1 VPKKSKLGDML
12 APMAHGNIELARDLF
27 DRWAKRDYDGL
38 MSVSKSDVEIYS
50 RFASLGGEPY
60 RGREGLRRWIAE
72 IEATFGRFDVST
84 DDFRDL
90 EDRVLIL
97 GSIHLQGKGSGIE
110 MDQPMG
116 WLFELEDGKLARM
129 RFYSSHAE
137 ALEASGLE
145 S

>member
-1 VPKKSKLGDML
+1 
-12 APMAHGNIELARDLF
+12 MAQDNVQLARDLF
-27 DRWAKRDYDGL
+27 ERWAKRDYDAL
-38 MSVSKSDVEIYS
+38 MADAKPDVEIYS

-60 RGREGLRRWIAE
+60 RGREGVVRWIAE

-90 EDRVLIL
+90 ADSVLIL
-97 GSIHLQGKGSGIE
+97 GSIRLQGKGSGIE

-116 WLFELEDGKLARM
+116 WLLELEDGKLARM

-137 ALEASGLE
+137 ALEAAGLE
-145 S
+145 

>member
-1 VPKKSKLGDML
+1 
-12 APMAHGNIELARDLF
+12 MAKDNVQLARDLF
-27 DRWAKRDYDGL
+27 ANWANRDYDGL
-38 MSVSKSDVEIYS
+38 MAVSKPDVEIFS

-60 RGREGLRRWIAE
+60 RGREGLARWIAE
-72 IEATFGRFDVST
+72 IEAIFGRFDVST

-97 GSIHLQGKGSGIE
+97 GHIRLQGKGSGIE

-116 WLFELEDGKLARM
+116 WLLELEDGKLARM

>member
-1 VPKKSKLGDML
+1 MSP
-12 APMAHGNIELARDLF
+12 GNVELARDLF
-27 DRWAKRDYDGL
+27 ERWAERDYDAL
-38 MSVSKSDVEIYS
+38 MEASKSDVEIYS

-60 RGREGLRRWIAE
+60 RGRDGLERWIAE
-72 IEATFGRFDVST
+72 IEANFGRFEVRT

-90 EDRVLIL
+90 GDRVLIL
-97 GSIHLQGKGSGIE
+97 GDIQLRGRTSGIE

-116 WLFELEDGKLARM
+116 WLLELEDGKLARM
-129 RFYSSHAE
+129 FFYSSHAE